1 MKRKSPNAKESQMWM
16 IEAEKRVEKTT
27 KPWSGAV
34 ILLLNKKEILL
45 DLFVYMLCE
54 RFEVAVKSNEDYGL
68 W

>member
-1 MKRKSPNAKESQMWM
+1 MWM

-54 RFEVAVKSNEDYGL
+54 RFEVVVKSNEDYGL

>member
-1 MKRKSPNAKESQMWM
+1 MWM

-45 DLFVYMLCE
+45 GAFLYV
-54 RFEVAVKSNEDYGL
+54 V
-68 W
+68 